1 MLETKTVV
9 LPKRMPV
16 VERIAEANRQISEWI
31 GSLEEPYNE
40 KNDALHMKDCKS
52 DDTEY
57 RYEYTIERNAVTSGR
72 ISMGSHEIS

>member
-16 VERIAEANRQISEWI
+16 AERIAEANRQISEWI

-40 KNDALHMKDCKS
+40 KNDALHMKDCKIN
-52 DDTEY
+52 DTEY
-57 RYEYTIERNAVTSGR
+57 RYRYAIERNVGTSGR
-72 ISMGSHEIS
+72 ILGSSAD